1 LADGENKMRT
11 TAKQDQDFL
20 DAIFSSG
27 NSLLELAIEWIHNNM
42 EPDEVFTED
51 QLNEWVKRYE

>member
-1 LADGENKMRT
+1 MRT